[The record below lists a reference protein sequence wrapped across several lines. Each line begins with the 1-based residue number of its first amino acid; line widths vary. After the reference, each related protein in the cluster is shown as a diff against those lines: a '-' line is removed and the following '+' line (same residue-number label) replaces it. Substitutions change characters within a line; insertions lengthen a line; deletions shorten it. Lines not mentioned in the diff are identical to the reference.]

1 MSVLRA
7 LPRSLRGSIAT
18 ATTGACLLVPAT
30 ASAQDF
36 PSASWIDLM
45 QNGATLGDVSNDSF
59 GPGIVDL
66 VGETGA
72 PAASI
77 AGDANFVYLRL
88 RVDGDPRGTGGLASS
103 GWGCAIDNDGDYGA
117 YEFLVFAD
125 GTTDTVELWDN
136 LTTPGGPGDAAD
148 TLRGSYPVAPHAR
161 VVAAGAP
168 ALGTPGDPDHY
179 LELAV
184 PTLALIGAGFDPTG
198 PIVAVCGSTTSGA
211 TAALA
216 ADCTGTNASCSET
229 TLEEA
234 GSDPLLC
241 GLAGCALCN
250 TDAAC
255 GALCLPCANPTPVCD
270 AEAMACEGC
279 GDDDDCF
286 SPTPSCVTDAGPAQ
300 GSCVECT
307 SDGDCDASETCNL
320 ATHTCEFHCTAD
332 ADCAAPTP
340 VCETVAG
347 VCVECTATDATA
359 CAADE
364 LCEVTSGTCVECLA
378 DGDCGGAESG
388 RVCLASNACADG
400 CRGTGNGCVP
410 PLVCSSSDDTVGAC
424 VPAGGGG
431 AGGGGQGGQAGA
443 PVVIGGAPATAGA
456 AGAPA
461 TAGAAGAAV
470 VAGDG
475 GVPAVAGS
483 AGTPAVAGSAG
494 TPVVA
499 TGGTAPET
507 GGTDTGGTA
516 TGGTATGGTATG
528 GTATGGEDNGGSMSA
543 TGGVQAIG
551 GAPAGGTPSE
561 GGEGGEAESPA
572 GGSPAAGGSGTRP
585 GGSSTGDDDVDS
597 TSAPNAIEGGGCD
610 CATPRQSGGG
620 AWLLFGLPAF
630 LLARRR
636 RRRA

>member
-1 MSVLRA
+1 MSVLRT
-7 LPRSLRGSIAT
+7 LPRSLRGSITAAT
-18 ATTGACLLVPAT
+18 AGACLLAPAT

-36 PSASWIDLM
+36 LTASWVDLM

-66 VGETGA
+66 MGETGA

-88 RVDGDPRGTGGLASS
+88 RVDGDPRDAEGLASS
-103 GWGCAIDNDGDYGA
+103 GWGCAIDNDGNYGA
-117 YEFLVFAD
+117 YEFLVFVD

-148 TLRGSYPVAPHAR
+148 TLHGSYPVATHAR

-168 ALGTPGDPDHY
+168 DLGTPEDTDHY

-184 PTLALIGAGFDPTG
+184 PTMALIGAGFDPTG

-216 ADCTGTNASCSET
+216 ADCTGTSASCSEA

-234 GSDPLLC
+234 GSDPLIC
-241 GLAGCALCN
+241 GLAGCAVCN

-255 GALCLPCANPTPVCD
+255 GSLCLPCANPTPVCD
-270 AEAMACEGC
+270 SEAMACEAC
-279 GDDDDCF
+279 GSDDDCF
-286 SPTPSCVTDAGPAQ
+286 DPTPSCVTEAGPDQ

-307 SDGDCDASETCNL
+307 GDGDCDATETCNL
-320 ATHTCEFHCTAD
+320 ATHTCEFHCTANT
-332 ADCAAPTP
+332 DCAAPTP

-347 VCVECTATDATA
+347 VCVECTATDTTA

-364 LCEVTSGTCVECLA
+364 LCEVVSGTCVECLA
-378 DGDCGGAESG
+378 DADCGDDVSG
-388 RVCLASNACADG
+388 RVCLSSGACADG
-400 CRGTGNGCVP
+400 CRGTGNGCP
-410 PLVCSSSDDTVGAC
+410 DPLVCSSADDAVGAC
-424 VPAGGGG
+424 VPANVGG
-431 AGGGGQGGQAGA
+431 AGGGGGAAGA
-443 PVVIGGAPATAGA
+443 PVTAGA
-456 AGAPA
+456 AGAPV
-461 TAGAAGAAV
+461 TAGAAGALV
-470 VAGDG
+470 VAGAG
-475 GVPAVAGS
+475 GVPAVAGA

-507 GGTDTGGTA
+507 GGAPTGGTETGGTEPVTGGTA
-516 TGGTATGGTATG
+516 MGGNATGGAPTG
-528 GTATGGEDNGGSMSA
+528 GAA
-543 TGGVQAIG
+543 TGGVLTA
-551 GAPAGGTPSE
+551 
-561 GGEGGEAESPA
+561 GGEGGEAEPLAGASPA
-572 GGSPAAGGSGTRP
+572 SGGSAASTGGSGT
-585 GGSSTGDDDVDS
+585 GDGDADATPDPV
-597 TSAPNAIEGGGCD
+597 AVEGGGCD
-610 CATPRQSGGG
+610 CATPRQSGSAG
-620 AWLLFGLPAF
+620 WLLLGLPA
-630 LLARRR
+630 LVLARRR